1 MNESELELGENAVY
15 RIQGDW
21 DVDTITE
28 QIFGDLNGTVA
39 RSTIQE
45 VIKDVIPK
53 YEGAP
58 IQTFVPIFIRR
69 DTVDQLKAMQA
80 LFATTALATNEAAQ
94 EAIEPLVA
102 ADLVEEAVADDAA
115 AAVLAVNTNETA
127 TE

>member
-1 MNESELELGENAVY
+1 MNKSEWELGENVVY

-21 DVDTITE
+21 DVDTVTE
-28 QIFGDLNGTVA
+28 QIFSDLNGTVT

-69 DTVDQLKAMQA
+69 VGRHRRRGRIDFGL
-80 LFATTALATNEAAQ
+80 
-94 EAIEPLVA
+94 
-102 ADLVEEAVADDAA
+102 
-115 AAVLAVNTNETA
+115 
-127 TE
+127 

>member
-15 RIQGDW
+15 RVQGDW
-21 DVDTITE
+21 DVDTVTE
-28 QIFGDLNGTVA
+28 QIFGELNGTVA

-69 DTVDQLKAMQA
+69 DAVDQLKAMQA
-80 LFATTALATNEAAQ
+80 LFATPAMAT
-94 EAIEPLVA
+94 
-102 ADLVEEAVADDAA
+102 ADDVA
-115 AAVLAVNTNETA
+115 AAVLTADTNETV

>member
-1 MNESELELGENAVY
+1 MNASELESGENAVS

-45 VIKDVIPK
+45 VIKDIIPK

-69 DTVDQLKAMQA
+69 DAVDQLKAMQA
-80 LFATTALATNEAAQ
+80 LFATRAMDTNEA
-94 EAIEPLVA
+94 
-102 ADLVEEAVADDAA
+102 DGG
-115 AAVLAVNTNETA
+115 NGSGG
-127 TE
+127 

>member
-1 MNESELELGENAVY
+1 MNESELESGENAVY

-45 VIKDVIPK
+45 VIKEVIPM
-53 YEGAP
+53 YESAP

-69 DTVDQLKAMQA
+69 DVVVQLNTMQTLTPTSAMAQ
-80 LFATTALATNEAAQ
+80 NEGD
-94 EAIEPLVA
+94 EYL
-102 ADLVEEAVADDAA
+102 
-115 AAVLAVNTNETA
+115 
-127 TE
+127 